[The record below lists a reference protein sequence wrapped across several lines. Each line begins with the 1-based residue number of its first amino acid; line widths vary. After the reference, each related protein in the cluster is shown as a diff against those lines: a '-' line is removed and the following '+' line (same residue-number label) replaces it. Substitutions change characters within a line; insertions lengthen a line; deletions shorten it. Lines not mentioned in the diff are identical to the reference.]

1 MSSAQFPDAPEP
13 ETAETISHPAG
24 FGRASVLLASGTLV
38 SRAVGFISAIVLAN
52 TIGTQLAASNTFTI
66 ANQLP
71 NNIYAIIAGG
81 LLSAILVP
89 QIVRAGVDKDGG
101 EKFINRVITLGVV
114 VFLAITIVATLC
126 GPLLVQLYGSQQAEH
141 SGRGLSGADIS
152 LATAFA
158 YWCLPQIFFYALY
171 SLLGEVLNAR
181 KIYGPFSWAPAVNNV
196 VAVIGLLVF
205 NLIFGSVGSDSSLG
219 DSTAWT
225 PGMIAVLAGTATL
238 GVAAQGGFLILFW
251 RRLGIRFHPEFRWRG
266 VGLGKVGKAAGWTFA
281 MILIT
286 QLAGIVQSKVASSA
300 GDHNPSN
307 TVLKNAWL
315 IMMLPHGIITLP
327 IMTPYFTRMAGH
339 VHRGDLD
346 ALRHDFTTSLRSVGV
361 LVSLAGAALIVLA
374 YPFSAVFSHTFAET
388 QGMAIVVIAY
398 LVGLI
403 PSVVLFIIQR
413 TFYALEDTRTP
424 FLFQT
429 FQSVLFV
436 SGAMIAAQLGRA
448 DIALGIA
455 IVTTIAG
462 IIQTVLAAV
471 LLKRRIGHLGTWVVI
486 RSYLVFLLAL
496 IPASAAGVGLDVAL
510 GAFRGG
516 FAVSSIPTA
525 VVSLIV
531 IGTAM
536 AIVYFAALA
545 LLRAPEFTAL
555 AQPIYRRLR
564 RGIPK
569 P

>member
-1 MSSAQFPDAPEP
+1 VSSAQFPDAPEP

-219 DSTAWT
+219 DSTA
-225 PGMIAVLAGTATL
+225 
-238 GVAAQGGFLILFW
+238 
-251 RRLGIRFHPEFRWRG
+251 
-266 VGLGKVGKAAGWTFA
+266 
-281 MILIT
+281 
-286 QLAGIVQSKVASSA
+286 
-300 GDHNPSN
+300 
-307 TVLKNAWL
+307 
-315 IMMLPHGIITLP
+315 
-327 IMTPYFTRMAGH
+327 
-339 VHRGDLD
+339 
-346 ALRHDFTTSLRSVGV
+346 
-361 LVSLAGAALIVLA
+361 
-374 YPFSAVFSHTFAET
+374 
-388 QGMAIVVIAY
+388 
-398 LVGLI
+398 
-403 PSVVLFIIQR
+403 
-413 TFYALEDTRTP
+413 
-424 FLFQT
+424 
-429 FQSVLFV
+429 
-436 SGAMIAAQLGRA
+436 
-448 DIALGIA
+448 
-455 IVTTIAG
+455 
-462 IIQTVLAAV
+462 
-471 LLKRRIGHLGTWVVI
+471 
-486 RSYLVFLLAL
+486 
-496 IPASAAGVGLDVAL
+496 
-510 GAFRGG
+510 
-516 FAVSSIPTA
+516 
-525 VVSLIV
+525 
-531 IGTAM
+531 
-536 AIVYFAALA
+536 
-545 LLRAPEFTAL
+545 
-555 AQPIYRRLR
+555 
-564 RGIPK
+564 
-569 P
+569 